1 MGWQFF
7 EIERR
12 DEIAVIRVD
21 RPPVNAIDLEFAREA
36 DQVMEHV
43 LSSDV
48 PSALVLTG
56 TAESFSAGL
65 DLKRVPTYSPEEQRA
80 MITTLNRAGSRLYA
94 AEIPVVGAIN
104 GHAIAGGLI
113 FAIACDYRVGPD
125 SGSQFGLTEARAGIP
140 FPAVPLVILKAE
152 LPFPA
157 VRVLTLLCRNV
168 GPEQARAMGILDEL
182 VPREAVCERA
192 IEVARDM
199 AAIPPGA
206 YARVKYQMR
215 GEAIEKTREI
225 VATGS
230 DPLLDSWL
238 DPNAAA
244 ASETL
249 LRESHSR

>member
-7 EIERR
+7 EVERR
-12 DEIAVIRVD
+12 DEIAVIRID
-21 RPPVNAIDLEFAREA
+21 RPPVNAIDLELAREA
-36 DQVMEHV
+36 DQVLEHV
-43 LSSDV
+43 LSSNA
-48 PSALVLTG
+48 PAALVLAGTG
-56 TAESFSAGL
+56 ESFSAGL

-80 MITTLNRAGSRLYA
+80 MLTTLNRAGGRLYG

-104 GHAIAGGLI
+104 GHAIAGGMI
-113 FAIACDYRVGPD
+113 FAIACDYRVGPEAD
-125 SGSQFGLTEARAGIP
+125 SQFGLTEARAGIP
-140 FPAVPLVILKAE
+140 FPAVPLVMLKAE
-152 LPFPA
+152 LPFHA

-192 IEVARDM
+192 IEIADM

-215 GEAIEKTREI
+215 GQAIEKIQEI

-230 DPLLDSWL
+230 DPLLDSWI
-238 DPNAAA
+238 DPNAAS

-249 LRESHSR
+249 LREGGRR